1 MTTGFGSHFLSSRTC
16 FGISGLGF
24 ENLGFKAPPCGRGY
38 LLELIVYGGVLIM
51 VQKMEKIWMDG
62 KLILWEEANVHILTH
77 SLHYGL
83 AVFEGIRCYLCHDG
97 KSGVFRLR
105 EHVDRLFDSAQIGDL
120 KIPYSKKE
128 ILEACKET
136 LRVNKLKEG
145 YIRPIVFIGEG
156 VMGVYPGD
164 NPIRVAIITWSWGA
178 YLGEEALE
186 KGIRVK
192 VSSYTRHHVNV
203 MMTKAKICG
212 NYVNSVL
219 AKREVMKMGYDEALM
234 LDTEGYVSEASGEN
248 IFMVKKGMIKT
259 TPLTSILSGI
269 TRDSVIQIA
278 KAKKIPLLEER
289 FTRDEL
295 YTAQEAFFTGTAA
308 ELTPIREVDN
318 RSIGNG
324 KPGPITKD
332 LQAAFF
338 DIVKGKNPEYREW
351 LDYL

>member
-1 MTTGFGSHFLSSRTC
+1 
-16 FGISGLGF
+16 
-24 ENLGFKAPPCGRGY
+24 
-38 LLELIVYGGVLIM
+38 M
-51 VQKMEKIWMDG
+51 VQKVSKIWMDG
-62 KLILWEEANVHILTH
+62 KLIPWEEANVHILTH

-97 KSGVFRLR
+97 KSAVFRLR
-105 EHVDRLFDSAQIGDL
+105 EHVDRLFDSAQIGDV
-120 KIPYSKKE
+120 KIPYSKRE
-128 ILEACKET
+128 ISEACKET
-136 LRVNKLKEG
+136 LRVNQLKEG

-156 VMGVYPGD
+156 VMGVYPGE
-164 NPIRVAIITWSWGA
+164 NPIQVAIITWSWGA
-178 YLGEEALE
+178 YLGEGAIE
-186 KGIRVK
+186 KGIRAK

-248 IFMVKKGMIKT
+248 IFMVKNGVLKT
-259 TPLTSILSGI
+259 TPLTSILPGI

-278 KAKKIPLLEER
+278 KAKKIALLEER

-308 ELTPIREVDN
+308 ELTPIREVDD
-318 RSIGNG
+318 RMIGDG
-324 KPGPITKD
+324 KPGPMTKG

-338 DIVKGKNPEYREW
+338 DIVKGKDPSYREW

>member
-1 MTTGFGSHFLSSRTC
+1 
-16 FGISGLGF
+16 
-24 ENLGFKAPPCGRGY
+24 
-38 LLELIVYGGVLIM
+38 M
-51 VQKMEKIWMDG
+51 VQKVSKIWLDG
-62 KLILWEEANVHILTH
+62 KLIPWEEANVHILTH

-97 KSGVFRLR
+97 KSAVFRLR
-105 EHVDRLFDSAQIGDL
+105 EHVDRLFDSAQIGNI
-120 KIPYSKKE
+120 KIPYSKRE
-128 ILEACKET
+128 ISEACKET
-136 LRVNKLKEG
+136 LRVNQLKEG

-164 NPIRVAIITWSWGA
+164 NPIRVAIATWSWGA

-186 KGIRVK
+186 KGIRIK

-248 IFMVKKGMIKT
+248 IFMAKNGVLKT
-259 TPLTSILSGI
+259 TPLTSILPGI
-269 TRDSVIQIA
+269 TRDAVIQIA
-278 KAKKIPLLEER
+278 KARKIPLLEER

-308 ELTPIREVDN
+308 ELTPIREVDD
-318 RSIGNG
+318 RTIGVG

-338 DIVKGKNPEYREW
+338 DIVKGKNQEYKEW

>member
-1 MTTGFGSHFLSSRTC
+1 
-16 FGISGLGF
+16 
-24 ENLGFKAPPCGRGY
+24 
-38 LLELIVYGGVLIM
+38 M
-51 VQKMEKIWMDG
+51 VQKVSKIWMDG
-62 KLILWEEANVHILTH
+62 KLIPWEEANVHILTH

-83 AVFEGIRCYLCHDG
+83 GAFEGIRCYLCQDG
-97 KSGVFRLR
+97 KSAVFRLR
-105 EHVDRLFDSAQIGDL
+105 EHVDRLFDSAQIGDI
-120 KIPYSKKE
+120 KIPYTKRE
-128 ILEACKET
+128 ISEACKET
-136 LRVNKLKEG
+136 LRVNQLKEG

-186 KGIRVK
+186 KGIRIK
-192 VSSYTRHHVNV
+192 VSSFTRLHVNV
-203 MMTKAKICG
+203 IMTKAKICG

-248 IFMVKKGMIKT
+248 IFMVKNGVLKT
-259 TPLTSILSGI
+259 TPLTSILPGI

-278 KAKKIPLLEER
+278 KVKKITLLEER

-308 ELTPIREVDN
+308 ELTPIREVDD
-318 RSIGNG
+318 RIIGDG
-324 KPGPITKD
+324 KPGPMTKE
-332 LQAAFF
+332 LQATFF
-338 DIVKGKNPEYREW
+338 DIVRGKNPEYREW
-351 LDYL
+351 LAYL

>member
-1 MTTGFGSHFLSSRTC
+1 
-16 FGISGLGF
+16 
-24 ENLGFKAPPCGRGY
+24 
-38 LLELIVYGGVLIM
+38 M
-51 VQKMEKIWMDG
+51 VQKVSKIWMDG
-62 KLILWEEANVHILTH
+62 KLIPWEEANVHVLTH

-83 AVFEGIRCYLCHDG
+83 GVFEGIRCYLCHDG
-97 KSGVFRLR
+97 KSAVFRLR
-105 EHVDRLFDSAQIGDL
+105 EHVDRLFDSAQIGDI
-120 KIPYSKKE
+120 KIPYSKRE
-128 ILEACKET
+128 ISEACKET
-136 LRVNKLKEG
+136 LQVNQMKEG
-145 YIRPIVFIGEG
+145 YLRPIVFIGEG

-164 NPIRVAIITWSWGA
+164 NPIRVSIITWSWGA
-178 YLGEEALE
+178 YLGEGALE

-219 AKREVMKMGYDEALM
+219 AKREAMKMRYDEALM

-248 IFMVKKGMIKT
+248 IFMVKNGVLKT

-278 KAKKIPLLEER
+278 KAKRIPLSEER

-295 YTAQEAFFTGTAA
+295 YTAHEAFFTGTAA
-308 ELTPIREVDN
+308 ELTPIREVDD
-318 RSIGNG
+318 RIIGNG
-324 KPGPITKD
+324 KPGPVTKE

-338 DIVKGKNPEYREW
+338 DIVKGKNPEYQEW

>member
-1 MTTGFGSHFLSSRTC
+1 MPRSLLRGSSLWRAR
-16 FGISGLGF
+16 L
-24 ENLGFKAPPCGRGY
+24 
-38 LLELIVYGGVLIM
+38 M
-51 VQKMEKIWMDG
+51 VQKVSKIWLDG
-62 KLILWEEANVHILTH
+62 KLIPWEEANVHILTH

-97 KSGVFRLR
+97 KSAVFRLR
-105 EHVDRLFDSAQIGDL
+105 EHVDRLFDSAHIGNIQI
-120 KIPYSKKE
+120 PFSKKE
-128 ILEACKET
+128 VSDACKET
-136 LRVNKLKEG
+136 LRVNQLKEG
-145 YIRPIVFIGEG
+145 YIRPIAFIGDG
-156 VMGVYPGD
+156 VMGVYPAD
-164 NPIRVAIITWSWGA
+164 NPIRVAIATWSWGA
-178 YLGEEALE
+178 YLGEDALE

-248 IFMVKKGMIKT
+248 IFMVKNGVLKT
-259 TPLTSILSGI
+259 TPLTSILPGI
-269 TRDSVIQIA
+269 TRDAVIQIA
-278 KAKKIPLLEER
+278 KSKKIPLFEER

-308 ELTPIREVDN
+308 ELTPIREVDD
-318 RSIGNG
+318 RIIGVG
-324 KPGPITKD
+324 KPGPITKE

-338 DIVKGKNPEYREW
+338 DIVRGKNPEYKEW